1 MNRDE
6 IVSRIRAFVVES
18 FLYMRPEFVL
28 GAEDS
33 LLGSGVIDSM
43 GVMEMI
49 EFLEEEFGVIVDDRD
64 ITEEN
69 LGTLNAIA
77 GYVAERRDQ
86 GERQPA

>member
-1 MNRDE
+1 MTRGE
-6 IVSRIRAFVVES
+6 IVSKVRAFVGES

-28 GAEDS
+28 GADDS
-33 LLGSGVIDSM
+33 LLGSGVVDSM

-49 EFLEEEFGVIVDDRD
+49 EFLEEEFGVVVDDRD

-77 GYVAERRDQ
+77 GYVAARMDRGQ
-86 GERQPA
+86 RQPA